1 MPAILHSAA
10 PQPTAP
16 HPTAPHPTAPHPT
29 APHSTAPWYR
39 EPWPWLLM
47 LGPVGAV
54 VAGAF
59 TLWLAVSHEDG
70 LVADDYYKQGLAINK
85 VIRRQSEAAHLGVQ
99 ARILFGE
106 GRVRV
111 HLAGAAP
118 RDLILQLAHPTR
130 AGLDRIVQLET
141 GSIAGWYEGSIAVPL
156 SGRWHILIEDGSRGW
171 RLSGEWTAGGDSDSL
186 ILGAANP
193 GEARR

>member
-1 MPAILHSAA
+1 MPAIQHS
-10 PQPTAP
+10 PAP
-16 HPTAPHPTAPHPT
+16 HPTT
-29 APHSTAPWYR
+29 PWYR

-118 RDLILQLAHPTR
+118 RNLTLQLAHPTR
-130 AGLDRIVQLET
+130 AGLDRIAQLAD
-141 GSIAGWYEGSIAVPL
+141 GGAAGWYEGFIAVPS
-156 SGRWHILIEDGSRGW
+156 SGRWHVLIEDGSGGW
-171 RLSGEWTAGGDSDSL
+171 RLSGEWTAGGSSDSL
-186 ILGAANP
+186 ILGAGNP
-193 GEARR
+193 DEERR

>member
-1 MPAILHSAA
+1 MPAIVHSAA
-10 PQPTAP
+10 P
-16 HPTAPHPTAPHPT
+16 HPP
-29 APHSTAPWYR
+29 APWYR

-54 VAGAF
+54 VAGVF
-59 TLWLAVSHEDG
+59 TLWLAVTHEDG

-118 RDLILQLAHPTR
+118 RNLTLQLAHPTR
-130 AGLDRIVQLET
+130 AGLDRIVQLAA
-141 GSIAGWYEGSIAVPL
+141 GGVAGWYEGSIAVPS
-156 SGRWHILIEDGSRGW
+156 SGRWHILIEDGSGGW

-186 ILGAANP
+186 TLDAGNP

>member
-1 MPAILHSAA
+1 MPANLHSAV
-10 PQPTAP
+10 P
-16 HPTAPHPTAPHPT
+16 HPPVPHP
-29 APHSTAPWYR
+29 TAPWYR

-59 TLWLAVSHEDG
+59 TLWLAVAHEDG

-85 VIRRQSEAAHLGVQ
+85 VIRRESEAAHLGLQ

-118 RDLILQLAHPTR
+118 RNLTLQLAHPTR
-130 AGLDRIVQLET
+130 AGLDRIAQLT
-141 GSIAGWYEGSIAVPL
+141 AGGGGWYEGSIAVPA
-156 SGRWHILIEDGSRGW
+156 SGRWHILVEDGSGGW
-171 RLSGEWTAGGDSDSL
+171 RLSGEWTAAAGESL
-186 ILGAANP
+186 VLDAGKP
-193 GEARR
+193 DEVRP